1 MVHGKVVRNVLREEV
16 IMGKSI
22 AIDGPAGA
30 GKSTI
35 AKMVAKELGYIYV
48 DTGAMYRAV
57 ASDAFLKEISLDDED
72 QIVAMIDEMD
82 LVMLPDGRVILDGDD
97 VSDEI
102 RTNEVSMGASD
113 VSKLQRCREAMVSM
127 QQKICAEGGYILDGR
142 DIGTVVLKD
151 APVKL
156 YLTATAEA
164 RAQRRMLQN
173 IEKGLEAD
181 YEQILEDI
189 RKRDYQDMHREFSPL
204 TKAEDAVEI
213 DTSDMTLEEVT
224 QRVLEIISERTG
236 E

>member
-1 MVHGKVVRNVLREEV
+1 MKIN
-16 IMGKSI
+16 I
-22 AIDGPAGA
+22 AIDGPSAA

-35 AKMVAKELGYIYV
+35 ADILAEHLWYTHL

-57 ASDAFLKEISLDDED
+57 AYEAFKKQISLDNEEK
-72 QIVAMIDEMD
+72 IVAMIEEMD
-82 LVMLPDGRVILDGDD
+82 LQMLPDGRVILDEED

-102 RTNEVSMGASD
+102 RTNEISMGASD
-113 VSKLQRCREAMVSM
+113 VSKLEGCRKALVAM
-127 QQKICAEGGYILDGR
+127 QQKICSEGGYILDGR

-151 APVKL
+151 APVKI
-156 YLTATAEA
+156 YLTASAEA
-164 RAQRRMLQN
+164 RAQRRVLQN
-173 IEKGLEAD
+173 QEKGLEAD

-213 DTSDMTLEEVT
+213 DTSDLNLEEVT
-224 QRVLEIISERTG
+224 AIVLEIVAEKTG